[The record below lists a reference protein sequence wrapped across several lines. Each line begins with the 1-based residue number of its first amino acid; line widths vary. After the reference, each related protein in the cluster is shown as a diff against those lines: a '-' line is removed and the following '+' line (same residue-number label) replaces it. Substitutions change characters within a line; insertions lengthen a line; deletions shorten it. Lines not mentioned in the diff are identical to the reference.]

1 MFHSRHHQREQRVYL
16 ARFPVQR
23 VRARR
28 LSASTFASCPVKQL
42 QSRRASPTRV
52 TAANRSEVR
61 ARPELRPLPSLRF
74 LDRAVGLS
82 KCVRQ
87 PFRPSR
93 QRQFRRFRLRFHR
106 RLREGAVNHVRATC
120 TRNQNH
126 RVPTPHRGA
135 RRPRS
140 PRAHPRRPRLQHQ
153 SPARIATPGAG
164 NSRTP
169 RASRTRTRARRRRAH
184 RARLVSLLVSARS
197 TASIRPSRVDA
208 RARARVSTRVFVFR
222 IEHSFQSWTEK
233 PPQYVRGGGTRRLR
247 G

>member
-28 LSASTFASCPVKQL
+28 PSASTFASCPVKQL

-93 QRQFRRFRLRFHR
+93 RRQFRRFRLRFHR

-153 SPARIATPGAG
+153 SPVRVSTPGAG
-164 NSRTP
+164 NSPTP
-169 RASRTRTRARRRRAH
+169 RAFRTRTRARRRRAR
-184 RARLVSLLVSARS
+184 RARRVSLPVAARS
-197 TASIRPSRVDA
+197 TASIRPSRGDA
-208 RARARVSTRVFVFR
+208 RAPECRSVGRSVGRDD
-222 IEHSFQSWTEK
+222 H
-233 PPQYVRGGGTRRLR
+233 
-247 G
+247 